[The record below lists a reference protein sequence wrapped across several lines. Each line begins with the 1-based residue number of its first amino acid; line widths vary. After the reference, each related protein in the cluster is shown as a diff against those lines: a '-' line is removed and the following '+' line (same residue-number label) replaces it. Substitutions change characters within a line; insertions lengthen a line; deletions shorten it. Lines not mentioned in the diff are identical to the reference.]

1 MCMESLMKKCLLL
14 ALLILPTLGIAQR
27 PDAPANCNCVQPN
40 SITVNGEGIYE
51 ADPDVAVISMTIS
64 TQEAQLKDAYS
75 RATNAAEQIRQVL
88 RSNGIDPKEAQVG
101 FFQVEPVYDY
111 TKAKR
116 KAVGYAV
123 RSNITLKVKDFTK
136 IAPLSDAF
144 ATIDVTGDQNVSYD
158 IADMPAARDKAIQ
171 IATQNA
177 HKSAEIVAATT
188 GAKLGELLHATVGT
202 MVNIQPMAR
211 TRMAMQAGAVAKEA
225 PTAEFGA
232 AKISVNAN
240 VTVEFAIH

>member
-1 MCMESLMKKCLLL
+1 MRKSLLL
-14 ALLILPTLGIAQR
+14 AMLLASLLAFAQS
-27 PDAPANCNCVQPN
+27 PGAAPNCNCVQPN
-40 SITVNGEGIYE
+40 SITVNGDGIYE

-75 RATNAAEQIRQVL
+75 GATNAAEQIRQVL
-88 RSNGIDPKEAQVG
+88 RNNGIDPKDAQVG
-101 FFQVEPVYDY
+101 YFQVSPVYDY

-123 RSNITLKVKDFTK
+123 RSTITLKVKDFTK

-144 ATIDVTGDQNVSYD
+144 ATIDVTGDQNISYD

-177 HKSAEIVAATT
+177 RKSAETVAATT

-211 TRMAMQAGAVAKEA
+211 TRMTMQAGAVAKEA

-232 AKISVNAN
+232 SEISVSAN
-240 VTVEFAIH
+240 VTVEFAIR